1 MFSVVWRRSYHWKDL
16 RPNSKHRGWFNNNG
30 LAKSGYP
37 SSILNRQPGV
47 HGDLQE
53 RLDALKAPHALALS
67 QRQDIGYPPVKSE
80 DPTTNRKKM
89 LAWRKEQRKNPVL
102 EKASRERSL
111 NVDSHLVEKDHIQ
124 YGGAYKDIFEAAE
137 LYGIYEDLFPGKFFK
152 PNTMLR
158 VEFPIGDDKSHCLP
172 VYRGNIVKPSQAS
185 IQPKVSFSGTKYYT
199 LVMSTPDGHF
209 EDENQEY
216 VHWMVGNIHN
226 GSKEEVIPYC
236 RPFPPKGTGYFRYV
250 FVLYEHEYKIDL
262 SQFNL
267 KEDNQI
273 IDLKKRTFSSSYFFE
288 SQKDSVTPVG
298 LSFFQSDYDSSLRD
312 FYHDVL
318 QLPEP
323 TYEYEFLP
331 SYVRPWSSMFPRKK
345 VDGFNL
351 FLDRHRDPKEIQEE
365 VLRKKL
371 IETHP
376 FEGDLRKNKFPL
388 AHAFDPIGSHPYEG
402 YWPEP
407 TWRRREIERERL
419 RQGIYKDMDWKEL
432 GKDPTD
438 SHA

>member
-1 MFSVVWRRSYHWKDL
+1 MFSV
-16 RPNSKHRGWFNNNG
+16 HRGWFNNNG

-80 DPTTNRKKM
+80 DPTTNRKKDAC
-89 LAWRKEQRKNPVL
+89 LEEGTTKKNPVL

-158 VEFPIGDDKSHCLP
+158 GKYSQTV
-172 VYRGNIVKPSQAS
+172 PSFN
-185 IQPKVSFSGTKYYT
+185 PTKN
-199 LVMSTPDGHF
+199 GHF

-371 IETHP
+371 NDTHP

-432 GKDPTD
+432 RKDPTD